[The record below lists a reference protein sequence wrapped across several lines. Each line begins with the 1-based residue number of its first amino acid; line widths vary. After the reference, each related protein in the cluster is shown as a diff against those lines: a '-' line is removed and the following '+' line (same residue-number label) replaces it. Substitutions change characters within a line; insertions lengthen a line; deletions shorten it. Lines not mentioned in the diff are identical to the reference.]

1 MENLRTHVVDLVDS
15 YLEASGLSARRLGVL
30 AVGSEHFVRRLKTG
44 TSIQLGT
51 VEKALGWMANH
62 PPGGDAGE

>member
-15 YLEASGLSARRLGVL
+15 YLTATGLSARRLGVL
-30 AVGSEHFVRRLKTG
+30 AVGSEHFVRRLRIG

-51 VEKALGWMANH
+51 VEKGLQWMANH
-62 PPGGDAGE
+62 PPGKLAGE